1 MEMQRKILI
10 PIDPVP
16 VVEDIELTERS
27 DDEYS
32 FGIILTVVV
41 WAFVF
46 THYSFNPIQFLI
58 DFMRV
63 EIAQS
68 GVFMNVFALIGFM
81 FTLQSLPWGEI
92 LEQICRLHLRL
103 IIGFPWAV
111 VVSLLKCIMDI
122 AHSYWCVF
130 APQATVMNPDYKF
143 LEHPMER
150 K

>member
-16 VVEDIELTERS
+16 VVEDIESTERS

-68 GVFMNVFALIGFM
+68 GLFVNVFALIGLM

-103 IIGFPWAV
+103 FIGFPWAV

-130 APQATVMNPDYKF
+130 APQSTVMNPDYKF